1 MITGI
6 RRDRANVEPH
16 SDPVLHL
23 PKLTAKKSVHHETA
37 RKERATTPNE
47 EPGPCI
53 SLTDDG
59 NVCTFQAD
67 VNIIEEDFLFLK
79 TGRFQKLVLQLLN
92 MPIVSLQELQ
102 KRSIDVLIIG
112 GGTSGLVLATR
123 YVFNSGV
130 GIFPH

>member
-6 RRDRANVEPH
+6 CRDRANVEPH
-16 SDPVLHL
+16 SDAAALCEEIRVRPSRNH
-23 PKLTAKKSVHHETA
+23 TI
-37 RKERATTPNE
+37 PNE
-47 EPGPCI
+47 EPEPSI

-59 NVCTFQAD
+59 NVFTFQAD
-67 VNIIEEDFLFLK
+67 VNIIEEDFLSLK
-79 TGRFQKLVLQLLN
+79 TGRFRQLVLQLLN
-92 MPIVSLQELQ
+92 MPIISLQDLQ
-102 KRSIDVLIIG
+102 KRSVDVLIVG